1 MRLKRYLTA
10 LLAAAALLAQS
21 CIKNDIP
28 YPEVEINITGVEGRG
43 FTVAS
48 IDVTT
53 RTVTSR
59 SRSRPTWAPSKSTR

>member
-48 IDVTT
+48 IDATT
-53 RTVTSR
+53 RTVTL